1 MNTITLFFHAT
12 GCNGQPMA
20 KISLNGTVL
29 HNVVF
34 AEGITQIQVPVLGN
48 TGNCVLAVERY
59 GKQRNNMI
67 VNNGNIVQDQILEI
81 TQVHV
86 DNVKIPEFYLSTNS
100 TFVFNDQTHV
110 GSRYFG
116 PNGVWSLGF
125 STPLITHLLDAKIL
139 HESKYSQDYEYPWSY
154 RLGPNTVEFLL
165 GEMDKVEQRVHQ
177 VL

>member
-29 HNVVF
+29 HDVVF
-34 AEGITQIQVPVLGN
+34 SEGITQIQVPVLGN

-100 TFVFNDQTHV
+100 NFVFNNQTHV
-110 GSRYFG
+110 G
-116 PNGVWSLGF
+116 
-125 STPLITHLLDAKIL
+125 
-139 HESKYSQDYEYPWSY
+139 
-154 RLGPNTVEFLL
+154 
-165 GEMDKVEQRVHQ
+165 
-177 VL
+177 